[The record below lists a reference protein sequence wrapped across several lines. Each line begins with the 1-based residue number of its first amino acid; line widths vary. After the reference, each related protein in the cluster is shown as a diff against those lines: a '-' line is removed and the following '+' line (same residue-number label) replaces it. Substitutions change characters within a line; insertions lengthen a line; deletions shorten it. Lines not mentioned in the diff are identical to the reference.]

1 MKSNDVQSLHLHFY
15 RSPGSTPSSGS
26 GSSFFSSLN
35 PSRIVRK
42 IHASATARH
51 KATSAASVAGTPSAA
66 DAMPPA
72 LSISGGESGSPSAGG
87 AGSLSGSPSGASSHA
102 DLAMS
107 VATARF
113 ESEKQ
118 CRLRVLNWIVDRAS
132 RMYDLYM
139 QRRRSRGTGKSK
151 AWRAMDGVI
160 SSCAGLACIAIVRR
174 FLSLRLS
181 EDL

>member
-1 MKSNDVQSLHLHFY
+1 MQQPTQFYASLDSIITAASL
-15 RSPGSTPSSGS
+15 SLGPSLLPPGSTPSGGS

-51 KATSAASVAGTPSAA
+51 KATSAASVTGTPPSGGA
-66 DAMPPA
+66 DSLPPA
-72 LSISGGESGSPSAGG
+72 LSISGGESGSPAPG
-87 AGSLSGSPSGASSHA
+87 GSLSGSPGGASSHA
-102 DLAMS
+102 GGGSAELVMS
-107 VATARF
+107 VASARSARY

-139 QRRRSRGTGKSK
+139 SRRRSRGTG
-151 AWRAMDGVI
+151 
-160 SSCAGLACIAIVRR
+160 
-174 FLSLRLS
+174 
-181 EDL
+181 EDRP